1 MALGTF
7 EGNIWEG
14 GTKATMGKVR
24 ASSRLKAN

>member
-14 GTKATMGKVR
+14 KTKATMGIFIDER
-24 ASSRLKAN
+24 ADDR